1 MDHTPFNLFCSIPLS
16 CAELGKALQAHV
28 AGKVTA
34 IGDPAYEDLRRALVW
49 NEPAPGRRPTL
60 ICRAATE
67 HDVMAA
73 VDFARAHRLKVAVRG
88 GGHNWVGFSLR
99 DHSLLIDL
107 GELKRVISIDA
118 KAHTATVQPAVRG
131 RELNAAL
138 AKSGFA
144 FPVGHR
150 PTVPLSGFLL
160 NGGLGCNFGGW
171 GPGCLSIEAANVVTA
186 DGRLVVASDTRHPDL
201 LWAIRGAGPGFF
213 GVITQYRLKTRPTP
227 RAITAC
233 DYFYAM
239 ERMDAVGAW
248 AASIAGKMPK
258 EVELTLFCTAAPR
271 LWRCRRSR
279 ATDTSRCSRP
289 PPSPTRR
296 PKPQQRSRRWRAAP
310 PRSGFSARSS
320 ISR

>member
-1 MDHTPFNLFCSIPLS
+1 MNCPSARTSPAGGEN
-16 CAELGKALQAHV
+16 AMELEELQRRIH
-28 AGKVTA
+28 GGVTNST
-34 IGDPAYEDLRRALVW
+34 DTTYESMRRAIVW
-49 NEPAPGRRPTL
+49 NQLVPERYPRV
-60 ICRAATE
+60 IVAAASE
-67 HDVMAA
+67 DDVMAA

-99 DHSLLIDL
+99 DRSLLIDL

-138 AKSGFA
+138 AKSGFV

-171 GPGCLSIEAANVVTA
+171 GPGCLSIEAANVVIA

-233 DYFYAM
+233 DYFYPM
-239 ERMDAVGAW
+239 ERCEHCRQDAEGSRADAV
-248 AASIAGKMPK
+248 
-258 EVELTLFCTAAPR
+258 LY
-271 LWRCRRSR
+271 RR
-279 ATDTSRCSRP
+279 
-289 PPSPTRR
+289 
-296 PKPQQRSRRWRAAP
+296 AP
-310 PRSGFSARSS
+310 PLAVQEKWSKGYVALLKATAFADTKAEAAAALAPLEGGPASLGLLSKE
-320 ISR
+320 

>member
-160 NGGLGCNFGGW
+160 NGGLGCNFGG
-171 GPGCLSIEAANVVTA
+171 
-186 DGRLVVASDTRHPDL
+186 
-201 LWAIRGAGPGFF
+201 
-213 GVITQYRLKTRPTP
+213 
-227 RAITAC
+227 
-233 DYFYAM
+233 
-239 ERMDAVGAW
+239 
-248 AASIAGKMPK
+248 
-258 EVELTLFCTAAPR
+258 
-271 LWRCRRSR
+271 
-279 ATDTSRCSRP
+279 
-289 PPSPTRR
+289 
-296 PKPQQRSRRWRAAP
+296 
-310 PRSGFSARSS
+310 
-320 ISR
+320 